1 MSPTYVL
8 LLHTYIHISKY
19 VSRLVIF
26 SKYKYERE
34 GLNRNTNLSAFSR
47 RDSRSSNAFFG
58 RDRRGG
64 GKEVGQI
71 LLGVV
76 GWKWV
81 AEKHTRLG
89 RGGNLLGCRYT
100 GTIYF
105 RAVYGLELASPYA
118 NVRSASFPL
127 SVPLVRPL
135 LLPPSLSLPLLT
147 LLRVYLLRNRIFCFF
162 FFSREKDLSSIRRK
176 KKFSNISSIDF
187 SLHLAF

>member
-1 MSPTYVL
+1 MDL
-8 LLHTYIHISKY
+8 AIGG
-19 VSRLVIF
+19 
-26 SKYKYERE
+26 E
-34 GLNRNTNLSAFSR
+34 
-47 RDSRSSNAFFG
+47 
-58 RDRRGG
+58 G

-71 LLGVV
+71 LGVV

-127 SVPLVRPL
+127 SVPLVRPVL
-135 LLPPSLSLPLLT
+135 LLLSPLSLSPYPPP
-147 LLRVYLLRNRIFCFF
+147 RVTGFFASSFFDAKKIYYVSGERRNSRI
-162 FFSREKDLSSIRRK
+162 SRQSTSRFISLFRRSLA
-176 KKFSNISSIDF
+176 SNCSDKMVERGHGARSV
-187 SLHLAF
+187 SKHQTG